1 MESGMPNI
9 AAGGKRKRDGFL
21 SEEEV
26 KDNLKVSQR
35 WQQPSVRT
43 DNSTHEGYQYPQFQ
57 GPMVESWIRM
67 QQQQKTDVAATASL
81 PVLNMEQRIMA
92 AAVLQDLRSSPAMFF
107 LQRQLQQQVKYE
119 IQQQQPSCSET
130 VAQLP
135 MPTNTSATRC
145 LREHS
150 PNQSAQSAGHPPS
163 PIQTSSPCVESDFHN
178 GSSISSSS
186 SPYADLPNATVLHTC
201 KTPVSQL
208 QEMENEVFPSVFT
221 CSLENG
227 FLQQGAH
234 SVKNVLPQ
242 QQSSQSS
249 SNVAFQQPSVHHG
262 QSGIIH
268 QQRGGQVLHTGVFQQ
283 QQASQYNPQ
292 TGSSQPQVGRAPVD
306 GILRHPH
313 PPLSNTSQRVVHEQY
328 ANHALQLGSQ
338 NRMQSG
344 LQIGLQNGMMQQQC
358 STECEQ
364 KGVGQQCTG
373 HATQHHP
380 GHLYPNSIQNR
391 MPQQEGFSGGNN
403 AMVRELLVPGS
414 WYPSVHEH
422 YMYTGAQS
430 NGTSLQLQ
438 RMDMPSTSGSS
449 MGHGSVYSP
458 SITEIGTQS
467 GVTML
472 PAQLVQCQGV
482 THRNGDADQEL
493 QPQFDIQNPLVSL
506 GSAKA
511 SPSISSRLNKVH
523 SLQSEV
529 HGGRLIAQG
538 PYCSASS
545 SRVEPP
551 YNNPSMNTNQG
562 VENSAFLQG
571 AAHFPQ
577 KVVRSFTKVYKRGSI
592 TRALDVNRFNNYAE
606 LRCELA
612 HMFNLECKL
621 EQELGWQLVF
631 LDNENDLLLVGDDPW
646 EVFVSTVR
654 AIRILSP
661 AEVFFYRNEG
671 DSGAMYGSD
680 SGLTSVQHQLDG
692 N

>member
-1 MESGMPNI
+1 
-9 AAGGKRKRDGFL
+9 
-21 SEEEV
+21 
-26 KDNLKVSQR
+26 
-35 WQQPSVRT
+35 
-43 DNSTHEGYQYPQFQ
+43 
-57 GPMVESWIRM
+57 
-67 QQQQKTDVAATASL
+67 
-81 PVLNMEQRIMA
+81 
-92 AAVLQDLRSSPAMFF
+92 MFF

-249 SNVAFQQPSVHHG
+249 SNVAFQQPSVHHA

-268 QQRGGQVLHTGVFQQ
+268 QQRGGQVLHTGVFEQ

-292 TGSSQPQVGRAPVD
+292 TGPSQPQVGRAPAD

-328 ANHALQLGSQ
+328 ANHALQVGSQ

-364 KGVGQQCTG
+364 KGVGQQCNG

-403 AMVRELLVPGS
+403 AMVSELLVRA
-414 WYPSVHEH
+414 Y
-422 YMYTGAQS
+422 
-430 NGTSLQLQ
+430 
-438 RMDMPSTSGSS
+438 
-449 MGHGSVYSP
+449 HG
-458 SITEIGTQS
+458 
-467 GVTML
+467 
-472 PAQLVQCQGV
+472 
-482 THRNGDADQEL
+482 D
-493 QPQFDIQNPLVSL
+493 PL
-506 GSAKA
+506 
-511 SPSISSRLNKVH
+511 
-523 SLQSEV
+523 
-529 HGGRLIAQG
+529 
-538 PYCSASS
+538 
-545 SRVEPP
+545 
-551 YNNPSMNTNQG
+551 
-562 VENSAFLQG
+562 
-571 AAHFPQ
+571 
-577 KVVRSFTKVYKRGSI
+577 
-592 TRALDVNRFNNYAE
+592 
-606 LRCELA
+606 
-612 HMFNLECKL
+612 
-621 EQELGWQLVF
+621 
-631 LDNENDLLLVGDDPW
+631 
-646 EVFVSTVR
+646 
-654 AIRILSP
+654 
-661 AEVFFYRNEG
+661 FFYHCP
-671 DSGAMYGSD
+671 S
-680 SGLTSVQHQLDG
+680 Q
-692 N
+692 